1 MACASGSL
9 AAASFDAAASAGAAV
24 SSARVSASMAS
35 TFVAAAVVVVDAGAL
50 GGDDGADVDVAVRFG
65 DVFDREKTPMTTGA
79 V

>member
-1 MACASGSL
+1 
-9 AAASFDAAASAGAAV
+9 
-24 SSARVSASMAS
+24 MAS